1 MRTLLCTAGLAW
13 ALSGAA
19 QQQAQPSLTAEQ
31 IVEKSIEASGGRKAL
46 EKVASMVVE
55 GLMGTESD
63 ELHNAVKYYAK
74 APNKRLIVMT
84 FAAAGEMR
92 QGFDGKAGW
101 IQMPGEAPA
110 ELTGEQLAGA
120 GREAVFNEALK
131 WRELYPK
138 AELKGQEKVGGR
150 EAYAI
155 ELTPAAG
162 KPVTHFFDA
171 ETFLLVRQMGNFET
185 PQGAMDIRV
194 ELSDY
199 RDVGG
204 GVKWPFLTRQVM
216 PVGEV
221 IMRITE
227 LKLNAAIDDAVF
239 AKPVTAAPAK

>member
-1 MRTLLCTAGLAW
+1 
-13 ALSGAA
+13 LSGAA

-31 IVEKSIEASGGRKAL
+31 IVEKSIQASGGRKAL
-46 EKVASMVVE
+46 EKMTSTVVE

-74 APNKRLIVMT
+74 APNKRLIAMT
-84 FAAAGEMR
+84 FAEAGEMR
-92 QGFDGKAGW
+92 QGFDGRLGW
-101 IQMPGEAPA
+101 IQMPGEEPV
-110 ELTGEQLAGA
+110 ELTGEQLDGA
-120 GREAVFNEALK
+120 RREAVFNEALK